1 MLYSLNPAPK
11 ANFYNFLFKD
21 IIMKYIAL
29 LRGINVGGKRKVEMK
44 RLRTLFKSIGHTNVA
59 TYLNSGNVL
68 FESSTK
74 QETLQNQITKKLKKE
89 FGFEIPTL
97 IKKEREMKKI
107 AKAIPKKWKYDSK
120 QYTQI
125 AYLFPEIDSKKT
137 IDEFPVKKEFIKMK
151 YVKGAIIWNVKKE
164 NYSKSHLNYVFNL
177 RLYQLMTVRNLN
189 TAKFLG

>member
-1 MLYSLNPAPK
+1 
-11 ANFYNFLFKD
+11 
-21 IIMKYIAL
+21 MKKL
-29 LRGINVGGKRKVEMK
+29 K
-44 RLRTLFKSIGHTNVA
+44 TLFETLGYTNVT

-68 FESSTK
+68 FESNIK
-74 QETLQNQITKKLKKE
+74 QETLQKEIPKKLKKE

-97 IKKEREMKKI
+97 IKTEKEIKKI
-107 AKAIPKKWKYDSK
+107 AKAIPKIWKYDSK

-137 IDEFPVKKEFIKMK
+137 IYEFPVKKEFIEMK

-177 RLYQLMTVRNLN
+177 KLYQLMTVRNVH
-189 TAKFLG
+189 TAKFLAGNKK